1 MYALIVNIDVKPEF
15 VEEFMAVTLE
25 NARGTRTEPGNLR
38 FDVLRGADDPNF
50 FQLYE
55 VYRDKDALA
64 AHRET
69 PHFKNFA
76 TKVEPWLVKPRS
88 RTFLEPIF
96 YGEDVVE

>member
-1 MYALIVNIDVKPEF
+1 MYSLIVNIDVKPEF
-15 VEEFMAVTLE
+15 IDQFIAVTLE

-38 FDVLRGADDPNF
+38 FDVLRGTEDPNF

-69 PHFKNFA
+69 PHYQKFA
-76 TKVEPWLVKPRS
+76 ASVEPWLVKPRT
-88 RTFLEPIF
+88 RAFLEPLF
-96 YGEDVVE
+96 YGDEAVK